1 MFGAGPAASVVPTKP
16 DDLEVEMNS
25 TDTISTTPAGS
36 GLAHARARN
45 ESTFRAS
52 AIALYSGDIDG
63 FLLHWSPEPRYTVA
77 YPVDGFPAV
86 IEGRDQFRMLF
97 GGFTAAASRIEVDD
111 VRIHQTDDPDVVI
124 VEEHMSA
131 DLHDGGSY
139 ENDLIIRVTFRDG
152 LIHDMLEYYGQVA
165 HQQLADRVLAAA
177 QAQS

>member
-1 MFGAGPAASVVPTKP
+1 
-16 DDLEVEMNS
+16 MNS
-25 TDTISTTPAGS
+25 TGTITTTPTSAD
-36 GLAHARARN
+36 LVHARARN

-52 AIALYSGDIDG
+52 AIALYSGDIEG
-63 FLLHWSPEPRYTVA
+63 FLAHWSPEPRYTVA

-86 IEGRDQFRMLF
+86 VEGRDQFRMLF
-97 GGFTAAASRIEVDD
+97 GSFTAAASRIEVDD

-131 DLHDGGSY
+131 DLYDGSSY
-139 ENDLIIRVTFRDG
+139 ENDLIIRVTFQDG
-152 LIHDMLEYYGQVA
+152 LIHDMYEYFGQVA